1 MQRKKRGRAVRPAAA
16 PGADRSTARR
26 NQPRQPRQQRGIERF
41 EAILD
46 AAHELLVDHAMAD
59 ISLYDVARV
68 VGCAPATVYH
78 LFPSTNALFFALAE
92 RYAKAWF
99 EILER
104 DEDPAAVRSWHDL
117 ARRKFADAR
126 GFYNANPQV
135 MQVYLGLGTT
145 RDIRVRDQE
154 LNRQLGAE
162 ITTAIRRQFQLQEG
176 AYLDDKFAYAIEI
189 SDAFWSLSYCRHGRI
204 TTEFAE
210 EALLAVFSYLE
221 NFIPNQLP
229 RVEAV
234 QARPAASAAPTGRH
248 GRRRDAERK
257 QIID

>member
-1 MQRKKRGRAVRPAAA
+1 MHRKKRSRAEVVAEAA
-16 PGADRSTARR
+16 GADSPAGDR
-26 NQPRQPRQQRGIERF
+26 NQPRQPRQRRGVERF

-46 AAHELLVDHAMAD
+46 AAHDLLVEHVMAD

-104 DEDPAAVRSWHDL
+104 NEDPAAVRTWHDL
-117 ARRKFADAR
+117 ARRKFAEAR
-126 GFYNANPQV
+126 TFYNANPQA

-145 RDIRVRDQE
+145 REIRVRDQE

-162 ITTAIRRQFQLQEG
+162 ITAAIRRQFQLQQG
-176 AYLDDKFAYAIEI
+176 DYLDEKFAYAIEI
-189 SDAFWSLSYCRHGRI
+189 SDAFWSLSYARHGRI

-221 NFIPNQLP
+221 NFIPSQLP
-229 RVEAV
+229 RLATGRP
-234 QARPAASAAPTGRH
+234 QPAAADGGA
-248 GRRRDAERK
+248 RRFPKDSCSSK
-257 QIID
+257 